1 MGRRGLTLSEI
12 IVALGLLAVASLVLL
27 GLFSRMLAS
36 QSKSSHQTVGIL
48 MAQKIIERCSR
59 AGPPNWGLTDI
70 TQVQTESV
78 VVQESKAS
86 VDFSYQLTASVVAPE
101 PSKVPMGTLYLLEL
115 KLWWWSEQAVGGTGK
130 SFVET
135 SRVVYIEK

>member
-1 MGRRGLTLSEI
+1 
-12 IVALGLLAVASLVLL
+12 
-27 GLFSRMLAS
+27 
-36 QSKSSHQTVGIL
+36 